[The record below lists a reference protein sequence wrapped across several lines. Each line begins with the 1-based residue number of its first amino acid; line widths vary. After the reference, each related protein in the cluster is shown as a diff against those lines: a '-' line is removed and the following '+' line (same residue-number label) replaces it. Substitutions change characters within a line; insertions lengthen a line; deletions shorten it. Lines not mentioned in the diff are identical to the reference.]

1 MHHLPLEKY
10 RFEVN
15 TFHIFLQKI
24 KNMKYLKLSIAI
36 LAISSL
42 TACNLMS
49 PCGNSK
55 EEFLKN
61 YNAFIENIKEKDLA
75 YDADDW
81 QTYDRDF
88 KQIIEEC
95 HGKYKDEMSV
105 SEEVDFWTNALAYYY
120 YRYGT
125 DMISV
130 LNDSSNELSVTISE
144 NVDNVIDNPKVVL
157 RKILGKDKMNE
168 LDDLFKDLEK
178 DLDKWGKKIEKLL
191 E

>member
-1 MHHLPLEKY
+1 
-10 RFEVN
+10 
-15 TFHIFLQKI
+15 
-24 KNMKYLKLSIAI
+24 MKYLKLSIAI

-55 EEFLKN
+55 DDFLKN

-75 YDADDW
+75 YDADEW
-81 QTYDRDF
+81 ETYDRDF
-88 KQIIEEC
+88 KQIVEEC
-95 HGKYKDEMSV
+95 HEKYKDEMSV
-105 SEEVDFWTNALAYYY
+105 SEEVDFWSNALAYYY

-144 NVDNVIDNPKVVL
+144 NVNEVIDNPEMVL
-157 RKILGKDKMNE
+157 GKILGKDKMKE
-168 LDDLFKDLEK
+168 LEDLFKDLEK

>member
-1 MHHLPLEKY
+1 MKHLRL
-10 RFEVN
+10 
-15 TFHIFLQKI
+15 L
-24 KNMKYLKLSIAI
+24 I
-36 LAISSL
+36 LFVAMTSF

-61 YNAFIENIKEKDLA
+61 YNAFIKNIEEKDLA
-75 YDADDW
+75 YDANEW
-81 QTYDRDF
+81 EAYDSDF

-95 HGKYKDEMSV
+95 HEKYKAEMSA
-105 SEEVDFWTNALAYYY
+105 SEEIDFWTNALAYYY

-130 LNDSSNELSVTISE
+130 LRDSSNELSVTISE
-144 NVDNVIDNPKVVL
+144 NVNSAIDNPKVVL
-157 RKILGKDKMNE
+157 KKILGKDKMDE
-168 LDDLFKDLEK
+168 LEDLLDSFGKDIG
-178 DLDKWGKKIEKLL
+178 KWGKKLEKLF

>member
-1 MHHLPLEKY
+1 
-10 RFEVN
+10 
-15 TFHIFLQKI
+15 
-24 KNMKYLKLSIAI
+24 MKYLKLLIAI
-36 LAISSL
+36 LAITSF

-55 EEFLKN
+55 EDFLNN

-75 YDADDW
+75 YNADEW
-81 QTYDRDF
+81 EIYDRDF
-88 KQIIEEC
+88 KQIVEEC
-95 HGKYKDEMSV
+95 HGKYKDEMTV
-105 SEEVDFWTNALAYYY
+105 SEEIDFWTNALAYYY

-130 LNDSSNELSVTISE
+130 LNDSSNELSVVISE
-144 NVDNVIDNPKVVL
+144 NVDEFIDNPKAVL
-157 RKILGKDKMNE
+157 RKLLGKDKMEE
-168 LDDLFKDLEK
+168 LDGLLNDIGK